1 MRFFASISYNGS
13 GLSGWQIQ
21 DNAPSVQD
29 EIQKAASAVLGEK
42 ISVVG
47 AGRTDAGVHASDF
60 TAHFDSDSLCLLED
74 PAHVI
79 YKINAILPKNIVFRS
94 ITRVRDD
101 AHARFDAD
109 SRTYRYYI
117 HGKKDPFVQDF
128 SWYCKYPLD
137 VEAMNR
143 SAALLLGQH
152 DFSCFEKTGSAASSP
167 LCEVTAAG
175 WSRWTPAIAPMPDIE
190 PLPSATVASGI
201 DPSGTTLSG
210 TTPSGLTPS
219 DFTPSG
225 FTPISGTIPGAA
237 PDAFP
242 SYLVFTITANRF
254 LRNMVRAIVGTLV
267 EVGRGRHEPEWV
279 LDVMASRDRCR
290 AGQSVPGHAL
300 FLTRV
305 HYPDD
310 VYRL

>member
-29 EIQKAASAVLGEK
+29 EIQKAVSAVLGEK

-79 YKINAILPKNIVFRS
+79 YKINAILPKNIVLRD
-94 ITRVRDD
+94 IVRVRDD

-117 HGKKDPFVQDF
+117 HGRKDPFVQDF

-143 SAALLLGQH
+143 GAELLLGQH
-152 DFSCFEKTGSAASSP
+152 DFSCFEKTGSATTSP

-175 WSRWTPAIAPMPDIE
+175 WSRWTPAIAPMPETD
-190 PLPSATVASGI
+190 
-201 DPSGTTLSG
+201 
-210 TTPSGLTPS
+210 
-219 DFTPSG
+219 
-225 FTPISGTIPGAA
+225 
-237 PDAFP
+237 
-242 SYLVFTITANRF
+242 YLVFTITANRF

>member
-29 EIQKAASAVLGEK
+29 EIQKAVSAVLGEK

-175 WSRWTPAIAPMPDIE
+175 WSRWTPAIAPMPDAVTR
-190 PLPSATVASGI
+190 PCPAR
-201 DPSGTTLSG
+201 PSGASPASPG
-210 TTPSGLTPS
+210 H
-219 DFTPSG
+219 
-225 FTPISGTIPGAA
+225 IPEAV
-237 PDAFP
+237 PD
-242 SYLVFTITANRF
+242 YLVFTITANRF

>member
-29 EIQKAASAVLGEK
+29 EIQKAVSAVLGEK

-152 DFSCFEKTGSAASSP
+152 DFSCFEKTGNAASSP

-175 WSRWTPAIAPMPDIE
+175 WSRWTPAIAPMPDAVTS
-190 PLPSATVASGI
+190 PCTAR
-201 DPSGTTLSG
+201 PSGASPASPG
-210 TTPSGLTPS
+210 H
-219 DFTPSG
+219 
-225 FTPISGTIPGAA
+225 IPGAV
-237 PDAFP
+237 PD
-242 SYLVFTITANRF
+242 YLVFTITANRF

>member
-29 EIQKAASAVLGEK
+29 LIQKAVSAVLGEK
-42 ISVVG
+42 ITVVG

-60 TAHFDSDSLCLLED
+60 KAHFDSDSPLLLD
-74 PAHVI
+74 SPAHTV
-79 YKINAILPKNIVFRS
+79 YKINAILPKNIVLHS
-94 ITRVRDD
+94 IARVKDD

-117 HGKKDPFVQDF
+117 HGRKDPFVQDF

-137 VEAMNR
+137 IEAMNR
-143 SAALLLGQH
+143 GAALLLGQH

-175 WSRWTPAIAPMPDIE
+175 WSRWTPAIAPMPDAVTS
-190 PLPSATVASGI
+190 PCTAR
-201 DPSGTTLSG
+201 PSGASPASPG
-210 TTPSGLTPS
+210 H
-219 DFTPSG
+219 
-225 FTPISGTIPGAA
+225 IPGAV
-237 PDAFP
+237 PD
-242 SYLVFTITANRF
+242 YLVFTITANRF

-267 EVGRGRHEPEWV
+267 EVGRGRQEPDWV
-279 LDVMASRDRCR
+279 LDVLASRDRCR

-310 VYRL
+310 IYRL

>member
-175 WSRWTPAIAPMPDIE
+175 WSRWTPAIAPMPDAVTG
-190 PLPSATVASGI
+190 PCTAR
-201 DPSGTTLSG
+201 PSGASPASPG
-210 TTPSGLTPS
+210 H
-219 DFTPSG
+219 
-225 FTPISGTIPGAA
+225 IPGAV
-237 PDAFP
+237 PD
-242 SYLVFTITANRF
+242 YLVFTITANRF

-279 LDVMASRDRCR
+279 LDVLASRDRCR

>member
-29 EIQKAASAVLGEK
+29 LVQKAVSAVLGEK
-42 ISVVG
+42 ITVVG

-60 TAHFDSDSLCLLED
+60 KAHFDSDSPLLLD
-74 PAHVI
+74 SPAHTV
-79 YKINAILPKNIVFRS
+79 YKINAILPKNIVLHS
-94 ITRVRDD
+94 IARVKDD

-117 HGKKDPFVQDF
+117 HGRKDPFVQDF

-137 VEAMNR
+137 IEAMNR
-143 SAALLLGQH
+143 GAALLLGQH

-167 LCEVTAAG
+167 LCEVTSAV
-175 WSRWTPAIAPMPDIE
+175 WDHWTPSLAPMPETD
-190 PLPSATVASGI
+190 
-201 DPSGTTLSG
+201 
-210 TTPSGLTPS
+210 
-219 DFTPSG
+219 
-225 FTPISGTIPGAA
+225 
-237 PDAFP
+237 
-242 SYLVFTITANRF
+242 YLVFTITANRF

-267 EVGRGRHEPEWV
+267 EVGRGRQEPDWV
-279 LDVMASRDRCR
+279 LDVLASRDRCR

-310 VYRL
+310 IYRL